1 MSNDLCWKKHIDK
14 VCQTVAIRT
23 GLINRLK
30 FKLQPAQLTV
40 LVHGIILSHV
50 KYCLS
55 IFTSVRINEDDA
67 RNGQFNKLQVQLN
80 NIARLIHRIKRED
93 HVSREDLTKLS
104 PWVSFN
110 HMSANAIIL
119 DSWRALNDPTLST
132 MYTCDYNRNTRSASN
147 EILKPSQHYHSNF
160 VAQGLKLLN
169 DPRFSIVRNIN
180 DPKHVKHH
188 VKANL
193 KTLPL

>member
-14 VCQTVAIRT
+14 VCQTVTLRT

-50 KYCLS
+50 KYCMS
-55 IFTSVRINEDDA
+55 IYTSVRIKEDDA

-80 NIARLIHRIKRED
+80 NIARLIHGIKRED
-93 HVSREDLTKLS
+93 RVSKEDLARMS

-110 HMSANAIIL
+110 HMSAIAIIM

-132 MYTCDYNRNTRSASN
+132 MYTCEYTRNTRSASN
-147 EILKPSQHYHSNF
+147 EILKPSQHNYSNF

-169 DPRFSIVRNIN
+169 DPRFSIVRNIS
-180 DPKHVKHH
+180 DPKHVKNH